1 MQSDFSE
8 LILNDSIGNA
18 PTRWDFSE
26 LILND
31 LSLLLGTREYV
42 RIAALLIWE
51 ILLLKKLQTHEL
63 PELGLLRV
71 EKRKKCTY
79 FFLIF

>member
-31 LSLLLGTREYV
+31 SSLLLGTREYV
-42 RIAALLIWE
+42 ESCFSDLY
-51 ILLLKKLQTHEL
+51 
-63 PELGLLRV
+63 RV
-71 EKRKKCTY
+71 
-79 FFLIF
+79 

>member
-8 LILNDSIGNA
+8 LIINDSIGNA

-31 LSLLLGTREYV
+31 SSLLLGTREYTHNLSRV
-42 RIAALLIWE
+42 VQAMGNVIE
-51 ILLLKKLQTHEL
+51 IDNYATRFNLYNVNTILK
-63 PELGLLRV
+63 
-71 EKRKKCTY
+71 
-79 FFLIF
+79 

>member
-31 LSLLLGTREYV
+31 SSLLLGTREYSK
-42 RIAALLIWE
+42 IKETIS
-51 ILLLKKLQTHEL
+51 T
-63 PELGLLRV
+63 LRSNV
-71 EKRKKCTY
+71 DS
-79 FFLIF
+79 

>member
-31 LSLLLGTREYV
+31 SSLLLGTREY
-42 RIAALLIWE
+42 
-51 ILLLKKLQTHEL
+51 
-63 PELGLLRV
+63 LGMQKSCN
-71 EKRKKCTY
+71 ETKQYHK
-79 FFLIF
+79 